1 MAPDT
6 IVVLITVPSTEAGE
20 GIARP
25 LVAEHLAA
33 CVNVVPGVTSVF
45 WWEGAVQTEA
55 ETLLIVKTR
64 RHLFE
69 ALAARVRSLHPYTV
83 PEIIAIPLAAGS
95 QAYLDWVRDAVS
107 QAGEAPRSA

>member
-1 MAPDT
+1 MTPDT

-33 CVNVVPGVTSVF
+33 CVNVVPGLTSVF

-55 ETLLIVKTR
+55 EALLIVKTR
-64 RHLFE
+64 RPLFE
-69 ALAARVRSLHPYTV
+69 A
-83 PEIIAIPLAAGS
+83 LAAGS

-107 QAGEAPRSA
+107 QAGETPRPA

>member
-6 IVVLITVPSTEAGE
+6 IVVLITVPSPEAGE
-20 GIARP
+20 RIARP
-25 LVAEHLAA
+25 LVEEHLAA
-33 CVNVVPGVTSVF
+33 CVNLVPGVTSVF

-55 ETLLIVKTR
+55 EALLIVKTR

-83 PEIIAIPLAAGS
+83 PEIIAIPLAAGN
-95 QAYLDWVRDAVS
+95 QAYLDWVRDAVT
-107 QAGEAPRSA
+107 QAGETPRPA